1 MKLPAFAIGDIV
13 LIEFDDHSE
22 GEQHIVF
29 EVAGRVLRRDRRSI
43 LVGTFLYYGSR
54 EVDENCVV
62 YTILRAAVRK
72 LEVLKKNAGNVG
84 VATSE
89 SVTNKG

>member
-1 MKLPAFAIGDIV
+1 MRLPTFAVGDVV

-54 EVDENCVV
+54 EVDDNCVV

-72 LEVLKKNAGNVG
+72 LEVLKKNAGNAE